1 MRRGYA
7 KYNVKLYL
15 ALVLSEQGKLEEAM
29 DLVRVHYALEDPI
42 HAAVLALIHFA
53 EESYSTA
60 REITN
65 SALKLHPNN
74 VYLYTIK
81 VLIKLEHLKLG
92 QSSSTKSALQLLKI
106 ATMEDMDE
114 NSSNVSLE
122 GALGLHVIREEPSSR
137 YDLVETKKS
146 DEKWLIASEDP
157 YVSIAFECLIT
168 VGHIEAAEALV
179 AKAKRAKSR
188 NLMKAILS
196 FKKSGSMAQIE
207 RLPFSLERQ
216 VALLDLY
223 DGDKLLSAAKNAIK
237 FDNRCKKAWT
247 KLGELY
253 EKN

>member
-1 MRRGYA
+1 MGRGYA

-15 ALVLSEQGKLEEAM
+15 ALVLAEQGQLEEAM

-42 HAAVLALIHFA
+42 HAAVLALLHFA
-53 EESYSTA
+53 EENYSTA
-60 REITN
+60 REITK

-81 VLIKLEHLKLG
+81 VLIKLEHIKLG

-122 GALGLHVIREEPSSR
+122 GALGLHVIREEPNKA
-137 YDLVETKKS
+137 ETKNE
-146 DEKWLIASEDP
+146 DDKWLNASEDP

-179 AKAKRAKSR
+179 AKAIRAKSR

-237 FDNRCKKAWT
+237 LDNRCKKAWT
-247 KLGELY
+247 KIGELY